1 MESVSLAAVST
12 VGEQVTGPKPELT
25 SGNKP
30 LIRDGCIT
38 LKQRNKDFF
47 FLPELCFASMKYKS
61 TVIYRATGGVTEG
74 FLEIKPSAKGIWLE
88 TCTETLSCE

>member
-47 FLPELCFASMKYKS
+47 FARIVLC
-61 TVIYRATGGVTEG
+61 
-74 FLEIKPSAKGIWLE
+74 
-88 TCTETLSCE
+88 